1 MSEWYGDSIRLEI
14 YDWTAGL
21 FVGLNGV
28 ERTTIGSDLIP
39 RVVSAQGELLL
50 RYTSESADSGIYN
63 PTIIVEGW
71 KEENGHDR
79 VQ

>member
-1 MSEWYGDSIRLEI
+1 M
-14 YDWTAGL
+14 
-21 FVGLNGV
+21 

-50 RYTSESADSGIYN
+50 RYTSESADGGIYN